1 MKLTWL
7 LYALIFLQDETPF
20 KPMEEFEIKLNFEF
34 KDRPARDPNK
44 IELDQTRKEAER
56 SRGSGPLPYLFL
68 NLKVLKQS
76 PEEVRIRVLEN
87 GARTVLNKKFDMNT
101 VLKLDMGFTDDIK
114 DRVSA
119 YEYTVYYL
127 TDDKDPVSKVVI
139 YFEEDGTY
147 LVNGQ
152 KRGKL

>member
-1 MKLTWL
+1 
-7 LYALIFLQDETPF
+7 
-20 KPMEEFEIKLNFEF
+20 MEEFEIKLNFEF
-34 KDRPARDPNK
+34 KDRPQRDPNK
-44 IELDQTRKEAER
+44 IELDQTRKEYER
-56 SRGSGPLPYLFL
+56 TRPSGPLPYLYL

-76 PEEVRIRVLEN
+76 PEEVRIRIIEN
-87 GARTVLNKKFDMNT
+87 GNKTVLNKKFDMNT

-127 TDDKDPVSKVVI
+127 TQDKNPVSKVVI